1 MFYSNP
7 ETICIVFKSFNN
19 LILRQVKYGLFKKYF
34 AFFST
39 AMIISWKKAA
49 LSSYALLTSAGNAIC
64 KQQTFISI
72 YAEHYLTICL
82 LTSAGNAIFK
92 QRTFIST
99 YVEHYLIICLLTSAG
114 NAIFKKQTFTFNNML
129 F

>member
-1 MFYSNP
+1 MLYSNP

-34 AFFST
+34 AFFFST
-39 AMIISWKKAA
+39 AMIISWKKAS
-49 LSSYALLTSAGNAIC
+49 LSSYALLTSAGNAIF

-72 YAEHYLTICL
+72 YA
-82 LTSAGNAIFK
+82 
-92 QRTFIST
+92 
-99 YVEHYLIICLLTSAG
+99 EHYLIICLLTSAG
-114 NAIFKKQTFTFNNML
+114 NAIYKKQTFIFNNML